1 VNKAQPERAPEGRLW
16 VCLGFGSM
24 QQLPRSAMHIPRK
37 TPPARAVRAE
47 QKSILERA
55 LSVLQKTPDALA
67 AFDLDSTLFDNRPR
81 QALILRE
88 FGREHGED
96 RLSRVEAHQ
105 VDGWDL
111 RTALRSVGLSA
122 PEAEGIHP
130 AVRQFWRPRFFSSP
144 YCVEDVPLPGAVSF
158 VSAVRA
164 CPARV
169 VYVTGR
175 DTQMR
180 DGTIESLR
188 RSGFPVPGEGETRLL
203 MKPTPT
209 MNDDLWK
216 QQAHQ
221 QLRRLGTVAAAF
233 DNEPSHINAYALA
246 FPGAVVVHLDTDHS
260 GRPVEVLSQ
269 LPSVA
274 DFER

>member
-1 VNKAQPERAPEGRLW
+1 
-16 VCLGFGSM
+16 
-24 QQLPRSAMHIPRK
+24 MHIPRK
-37 TPPARAVRAE
+37 TPPARAIRAE
-47 QKSILERA
+47 QTAILERA
-55 LSVLQKTPDALA
+55 LLVLRQTQNAVA

-88 FGREHGED
+88 FGQEHGD
-96 RLSRVEAHQ
+96 ARLLRVEAHD

-111 RTALRSVGLSA
+111 RTALRSVGLSET
-122 PEAEGIHP
+122 EAEGLH
-130 AVRQFWRPRFFSSP
+130 VSLRQFWRPRFFSSP

-158 VSAVRA
+158 VEAVRA

-175 DTQMR
+175 DTKMR

-188 RSGFPVPGEGETRLL
+188 RSGFPVPDQGETRLL
-203 MKPTPT
+203 MKPNPT
-209 MNDDLWK
+209 MNDDHWK

-246 FPGAVVVHLDTDHS
+246 FPGAVSVHLDTDHS

-269 LPSVA
+269 VPSVA
-274 DFER
+274 HFER